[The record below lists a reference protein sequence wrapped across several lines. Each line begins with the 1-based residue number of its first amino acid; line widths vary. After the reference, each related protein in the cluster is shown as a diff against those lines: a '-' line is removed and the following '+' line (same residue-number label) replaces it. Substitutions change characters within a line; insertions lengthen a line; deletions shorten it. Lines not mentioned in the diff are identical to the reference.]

1 MTRLTV
7 PSLKFKLLI
16 YQTNRVATTKLTSI
30 SIQRQNLEPGFDL
43 NFSELEPKKDNNN
56 LNNNEQAPRVLVL
69 DPLSQLC
76 LGFSLLHFTHRPLS
90 LSLSLS
96 LRSK

>member
-16 YQTNRVATTKLTSI
+16 CPTNRVATTKLTSI

-43 NFSELEPKKDNNN
+43 KLFRVRAQEG
-56 LNNNEQAPRVLVL
+56 QQQPRK
-69 DPLSQLC
+69 QR
-76 LGFSLLHFTHRPLS
+76 TRP
-90 LSLSLS
+90 
-96 LRSK
+96 

>member
-16 YQTNRVATTKLTSI
+16 CQTNRVATTKLTSI

-43 NFSELEPKKDNNN
+43 KLF
-56 LNNNEQAPRVLVL
+56 RVRAQEGQQQ
-69 DPLSQLC
+69 P
-76 LGFSLLHFTHRPLS
+76 
-90 LSLSLS
+90 
-96 LRSK
+96 